1 MGCLDP
7 SSLLLLDAGPNS
19 MSMNKRAGS
28 GTQPKAD
35 MRADILA
42 IGRRSANN
50 RETALARRAASG
62 DKRAAGY
69 RARAKII
76 AGG

>member
-7 SSLLLLDAGPNS
+7 SSLLILDAGPNS
-19 MSMNKRAGS
+19 MSMNKRAAS

-35 MRADILA
+35 MRAGILA

-62 DKRAAGY
+62 DKKSCGLPGP
-69 RARAKII
+69 AKII

>member
-1 MGCLDP
+1 M
-7 SSLLLLDAGPNS
+7 
-19 MSMNKRAGS
+19 RAG
-28 GTQPKAD
+28 
-35 MRADILA
+35 ILA

-62 DKRAAGY
+62 DKKSCGLPGP
-69 RARAKII
+69 AKII